1 MCIDDFALKKREK
14 YGTVMVD
21 IETHNML
28 DMIPSRELEDVT
40 NWLRTFPN
48 LKLVSRDG
56 STTYHNAIACAHPNA
71 VQVSDRFHL
80 FKNLIDYGKNYLKKE
95 LKTKVMLPMSKHTR
109 NLELKPVTKADC
121 NRQLTLKE
129 KYNKLHIL
137 AETGMAKTKI
147 CKELN
152 LDIRTYKRL
161 EKLSQKEA
169 EKYFSTTYGTRS
181 QEKILLKMEKV
192 NEAKKLKAQGY
203 SIRAIAQTMGMSRVT
218 IDKYLSPNFS
228 PVHGA
233 TGQSKVGKLNVYK
246 TYIEERLSIGVMGA
260 VIEREIREQGYKG
273 SSSTIRHYCSNWK
286 KLRTQTKSEISGT
299 KGRIKIPQEGVERKK
314 IFKLLYHPAQNVK
327 SITAEQY
334 QYLLKFVPAFEK
346 VHSIIWSFKKM
357 VMEQKHEDLKKWI
370 TDAEQLG
377 IDEIQSF
384 VNGIKRDENAVKN
397 AIKYEHSNGLA
408 EGTVNKIKVIKR
420 IMYGRCCFD
429 TLRIKSLR
437 LEKMRKIN

>member
-1 MCIDDFALKKREK
+1 
-14 YGTVMVD
+14 MVD

-28 DMIPSRELEDVT
+28 DMIPSRDLEDVT
-40 NWLRTFPN
+40 NWLRTFPI

-192 NEAKKLKAQGY
+192 NEAKKLKAEGY
-203 SIRAIAQTMGMSRVT
+203 SIRAIAETMGMSRVT
-218 IDKYLSPNFS
+218 IDKYLSPHFS

-233 TGQSKVGKLNVYK
+233 TGQSKGGKLNAYK

-260 VIEREIREQGYKG
+260 VIEKEIREQGYKG

-299 KGRIKIPQEGVERKK
+299 KGRIE
-314 IFKLLYHPAQNVK
+314 
-327 SITAEQY
+327 S
-334 QYLLKFVPAFEK
+334 
-346 VHSIIWSFKKM
+346 
-357 VMEQKHEDLKKWI
+357 
-370 TDAEQLG
+370 
-377 IDEIQSF
+377 
-384 VNGIKRDENAVKN
+384 KRLV
-397 AIKYEHSNGLA
+397 L
-408 EGTVNKIKVIKR
+408 
-420 IMYGRCCFD
+420 
-429 TLRIKSLR
+429 
-437 LEKMRKIN
+437 